1 MQVVL
6 LLVLGSVGIVALV
19 GAIKDTGKV
28 KRTVKIVSAK
38 TKLPKMF
45 GMMLLVV
52 QVGEFAR
59 AVERL
64 SPVHIAATLLLFALW
79 LGMRSGTESEML

>member
-6 LLVLGSVGIVALV
+6 LLVLGTVGIVALI

-28 KRTVKIVSAK
+28 QRTVKIVATK
-38 TKLPKMF
+38 TKLPRMF
-45 GMMLLVV
+45 GMLLMVV

-59 AVERL
+59 AVEHL
-64 SPVHIAATLLLFALW
+64 SPIHIAATLLLFALW